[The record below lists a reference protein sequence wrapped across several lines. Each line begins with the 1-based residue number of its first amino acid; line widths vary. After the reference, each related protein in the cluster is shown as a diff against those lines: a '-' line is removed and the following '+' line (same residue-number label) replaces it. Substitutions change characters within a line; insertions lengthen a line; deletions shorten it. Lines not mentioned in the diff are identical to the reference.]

1 MIDRMFQVRYGNNM
15 DDIRLLKE
23 SFDAFQQSS
32 TRLEE
37 IYGRLQAKIAQVSL
51 ELENKN
57 AELSRISAEREDM
70 KNYLRSILENLTAGV
85 LVTDG
90 EGCVKIVNRAA
101 QNFLR
106 SREEDLQGVHIRQIF
121 DDSAFDPAGHNLK
134 GHFEERA
141 GHRITL
147 NGRVLEIFSSPVT
160 TADGEAGCTA
170 WVIYDMTGTLK
181 LEKQARHMEKNAA
194 MLEMAARIAHEVR
207 NPLGSIELFSS
218 LLLRNVSETRQRNWV
233 DRIIQ
238 SVKNIDQ
245 KIEELLRH
253 AKTVEPLMEIMNIH
267 DLLKEV
273 LLYSD
278 QISDQG
284 HVFLSV
290 EYDPAKPIV
299 RGNPVMIRQIFTGF
313 ILNALKSLPVEGHIH
328 IRTKIEGGGT
338 REPAVRVSFT
348 DNRPADSG
356 DHIQRFFNPD
366 ADDERMVGFNFAV
379 IQNIV
384 SMHNGALSAEHGPGG
399 TTSFS
404 IVFPLVKP

>member
-1 MIDRMFQVRYGNNM
+1 ME
-15 DDIRLLKE
+15 DIHLLKA

-32 TRLEE
+32 ARLQEV
-37 IYGRLQAKIAQVSL
+37 YGRLQEKIVQVGL
-51 ELENKN
+51 ELEEKN
-57 AELSRISAEREDM
+57 AELSRINAERENM
-70 KNYLRSILENLTAGV
+70 KNYLRGILENLTAGI

-90 EGCVKIVNRAA
+90 DGGVKIANRAA
-101 QNFLR
+101 QNIL
-106 SREEDLQGVHIRQIF
+106 SAREEDLQGVHIRQIF
-121 DDSAFDPAGHNLK
+121 DGMEPGKVDHILNGHSS
-134 GHFEERA
+134 GHA

-147 NGRVLEIFSSPVT
+147 NGRVLEIFSSRIT
-160 TADGEAGCTA
+160 TVDGKPSDTA
-170 WVIYDMTGTLK
+170 WVMYDMTGTLK
-181 LEKQARHMEKNAA
+181 LEKQARYMEKNAA

-218 LLLRNVSETRQRNWV
+218 LLMRSVREAKQRDWV

-253 AKTVEPLMEIMNIH
+253 AKTVEPLMEMMNVH

-290 EYDPAKPIV
+290 EYDSAEPVI
-299 RGNPVMIRQIFTGF
+299 RGNPVMIRQIFMGL
-313 ILNALKSLPVEGHIH
+313 ILNALKSLPEEGRIH
-328 IRTKIEGGGT
+328 IRTKIEDGKAKG
-338 REPAVRVSFT
+338 PALRISFT
-348 DNRPADSG
+348 DNRPGDSG
-356 DHIQRFFNPD
+356 DHIQRFFSPEEG
-366 ADDERMVGFNFAV
+366 DERMAGFHFAV
-379 IQNIV
+379 IRNIV
-384 SMHNGALSAEHGPGG
+384 SMHNGALSAESGADG

-404 IVFPLVKP
+404 IVFPLVEP